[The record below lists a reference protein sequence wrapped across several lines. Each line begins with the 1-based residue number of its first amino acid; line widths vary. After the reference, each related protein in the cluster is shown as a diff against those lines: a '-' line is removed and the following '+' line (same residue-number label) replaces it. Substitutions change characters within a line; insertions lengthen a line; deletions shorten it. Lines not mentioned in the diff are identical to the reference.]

1 MLDERLRRSGEGTPS
16 HVRQGRRRMG
26 ATLKHPNLAFV
37 CQQTGPTVGPTAHP
51 QGSTANRRRSR
62 VNCAGRGFRAHKRKG
77 RNHCSAIGR
86 LVTSCS
92 TRPPRPLKRRRRQ
105 THHQTHHPHRHFREE
120 ESLEIPVCGD
130 HGGVRVERA
139 RRENAPTR
147 TRKIRIASAPL
158 QPSPASNL
166 VYL

>member
-1 MLDERLRRSGEGTPS
+1 
-16 HVRQGRRRMG
+16 MG

-92 TRPPRPLKRRRRQ
+92 TRPPPARSSVGGAKPTTKPTTHIDISERKNHSRYLCVEIMVEFVWRELDVRTLRRELAKFASHLPPSNRRQ
-105 THHQTHHPHRHFREE
+105 R
-120 ESLEIPVCGD
+120 LI
-130 HGGVRVERA
+130 
-139 RRENAPTR
+139 
-147 TRKIRIASAPL
+147 
-158 QPSPASNL
+158 
-166 VYL
+166 